1 MDTVYITGHKN
12 PDTDSIISSM
22 AYAALKNALG
32 QRQYKA
38 ARLGQV
44 SDETQIVL
52 DRFGFEAP
60 ELITDVRTQVRDL
73 DYDTP
78 TMLSPG
84 ATISRAWQIMHDEKI
99 SSLPVANEDGT
110 LYGMLSAGDVASYDM
125 NSVYNPVVEEVPIY
139 NLLSV
144 LEGMILNSGG
154 EMKDSISGEV
164 TVALPCG
171 RESLVIPSANSIV
184 VCEIIKQAYELA
196 STKALV
202 WPLFYTGVFYLIFVG
217 FLTIVLGKV
226 EKKLSYFRS

>member
-12 PDTDSIISSM
+12 PDTDSIISAM

-125 NSVYNPVVEEVPIY
+125 NSVYNPVVEEVPI
-139 NLLSV
+139 
-144 LEGMILNSGG
+144 
-154 EMKDSISGEV
+154 
-164 TVALPCG
+164 
-171 RESLVIPSANSIV
+171 
-184 VCEIIKQAYELA
+184 
-196 STKALV
+196 
-202 WPLFYTGVFYLIFVG
+202 
-217 FLTIVLGKV
+217 
-226 EKKLSYFRS
+226 

>member
-12 PDTDSIISSM
+12 PDTDSIISAM

-154 EMKDSISGEV
+154 EMNISSGGTADNTMVNSDGDMYISFGGIHRGSLQLESGA
-164 TVALPCG
+164 TV
-171 RESLVIPSANSIV
+171 SAYSGA
-184 VCEIIKQAYELA
+184 IIDFTLTDRTAED
-196 STKALV
+196 
-202 WPLFYTGVFYLIFVG
+202 GYLINNLSLIKG
-217 FLTIVLGKV
+217 TPTYTITV
-226 EKKLSYFRS
+226 

>member
-1 MDTVYITGHKN
+1 MDTIYITGHKN
-12 PDTDSIISSM
+12 PDTDSIISAM

-52 DRFGFEAP
+52 DRFGFEPP

-84 ATISRAWQIMHDEKI
+84 ATISRAWQIMRDEKI

-125 NSVYNPVVEEVPIY
+125 NSVYNPVVEEVP
-139 NLLSV
+139 
-144 LEGMILNSGG
+144 
-154 EMKDSISGEV
+154 SIESADVDTTEAAVAEDRNEEV
-164 TVALPCG
+164 
-171 RESLVIPSANSIV
+171 
-184 VCEIIKQAYELA
+184 
-196 STKALV
+196 
-202 WPLFYTGVFYLIFVG
+202 
-217 FLTIVLGKV
+217 
-226 EKKLSYFRS
+226 